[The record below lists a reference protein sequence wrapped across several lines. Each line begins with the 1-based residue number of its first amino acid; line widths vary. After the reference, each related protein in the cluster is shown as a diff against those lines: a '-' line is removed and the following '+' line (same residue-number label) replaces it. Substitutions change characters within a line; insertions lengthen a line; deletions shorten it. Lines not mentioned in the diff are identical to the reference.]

1 MKIFNNFVLSFYIFF
16 SKNIIFNI
24 NIMFRFI
31 VFKCNIFFFI
41 ICIKPI
47 TNSGIKFTTI
57 FSMLNSPTMRLCNLF
72 KNRN

>member
-1 MKIFNNFVLSFYIFF
+1 MKMFNYLFLSIQILFC
-16 SKNIIFNI
+16 KDVIFNI
-24 NIMFRFI
+24 YVMSWFI

-57 FSMLNSPTMRLCNLF
+57 FSMLNSPTMCLCNLF
-72 KNRN
+72 KNWN